1 MEKSFHDDVDL
12 LVKELENVRK
22 VGYAR
27 VSTDEQK
34 MDMQLDELKKF
45 GCKPIWEDYGS
56 ATRKKRRGLSLAL
69 LDVEEGDAF
78 VVWKLDRLARRVR
91 DIMDI
96 TDQLEDKGVH
106 FVSIRD
112 GIDTTSAAG
121 RMMFNMLSVMAEF
134 ERDQIA
140 ERTRAGMRA
149 AKRRGK
155 RVGPEAKMT
164 EAMVADAQH
173 LRDTGS
179 TAKQIA
185 ERLHERYKVKVSE
198 KTVYN
203 YTTKPGSK
211 RRPARKLVKE

>member
-1 MEKSFHDDVDL
+1 M
-12 LVKELENVRK
+12 KELDGVRK

-34 MDMQLDELKKF
+34 MDMQLDALEKF

-56 ATRKKRRGLSLAL
+56 AAKKNRRGLSLAL
-69 LDVEEGDAF
+69 LDVREGDAL

-96 TDQLEDKGVH
+96 TDRLEDKGVH
-106 FVSIRD
+106 FVSLRD
-112 GIDTTSAAG
+112 GIDTTNAAG

-134 ERDQIA
+134 ERDQIS

-164 EAMVADAQH
+164 PAMVADAQH

-179 TAKQIA
+179 TAKAIR
-185 ERLHERYKVKVSE
+185 ERFREKYKVKVSE
-198 KTVYN
+198 KTIYN
-203 YTTKPGSK
+203 YTVKKGSK
-211 RRPARKLVKE
+211 HRPARQLAKE